1 MAFQHHFFLFT
12 CQFLD
17 LIFHLNIPHQ
27 FFVKIHTFF
36 IQNWDVYFA
45 LPNRKWSFLLK
56 FTLWDIHK
64 LLLLLWDSEQNLF
77 CSMLHYSLISAY
89 FFYFQLDL
97 VGWIGLLPSL
107 ESTWNLVYWSRVE
120 GPCTFSIFVLG
131 LSVSGVHYGNGLFIY
146 SPPSSSLSVS
156 LSLSLSL
163 FFFFFFER
171 DSTAP
176 GPRKNYQKGWRFPI

>member
-64 LLLLLWDSEQNLF
+64 LLPALF
-77 CSMLHYSLISAY
+77 IILSIFFLFPIRFSWLDWFASQSGIYLELGLLISRWRSMY
-89 FFYFQLDL
+89 IFYLRVGSFSFWSPLRKWIVYLFSPFFLF
-97 VGWIGLLPSL
+97 V
-107 ESTWNLVYWSRVE
+107 R
-120 GPCTFSIFVLG
+120 FSV
-131 LSVSGVHYGNGLFIY
+131 
-146 SPPSSSLSVS
+146 SVS
-156 LSLSLSL
+156 LSV
-163 FFFFFFER
+163 FFFFFWER
-171 DSTAP
+171 
-176 GPRKNYQKGWRFPI
+176 